1 MHFFHTRLVSGEGG
15 CRWGKGLR
23 QGEAGVRGGKMQGG
37 SGEKR
42 VWRERPLGAFGGK
55 GVIICDVCLFFRGRV
70 FMSGNLCKFANPK
83 K

>member
-1 MHFFHTRLVSGEGG
+1 MR
-15 CRWGKGLR
+15 R
-23 QGEAGVRGGKMQGG
+23 QGEAGVRDEKVRGGGR
-37 SGEKR
+37 EKR
-42 VWRERPLGAFGGK
+42 VWRERLLRAFGGK